1 MNYVGTISKTGRRGI
16 NVIQMCCVCWLN
28 THDPGN
34 RAGSGNWSARGEKS
48 LENVLQVIWNN
59 NIKIIILAE
68 WQPIVA
74 EGHSFATVH
83 NILFS
88 IYFWSL
94 IYNNS

>member
-1 MNYVGTISKTGRRGI
+1 MLYKCFVF
-16 NVIQMCCVCWLN
+16 CWLN
-28 THDPGN
+28 THDPGI
-34 RAGSGNWSARGEKS
+34 RAGSGNWSAREEKS

-59 NIKIIILAE
+59 NIFHIKIIISAE
-68 WQPIVA
+68 WQPFVA

-83 NILFS
+83 NILVL